1 MSGVGGTNL
10 LPVLGKGRIAV
21 IAKIKDRAEHKF
33 VIGDVL
39 YVDKLEANLFSIGA
53 VTGK

>member
-21 IAKIKDRAEHKF
+21 IAKIKDREHNF

-53 VTGK
+53 DTGK